1 MPPTTQTSVPPGAA
15 PGAFTS
21 PALPIAFT
29 VRDLVLILFR
39 YRQRALAAF
48 GFCLGAA
55 ILVSVLMRPVHE
67 SDASVLINKFSR
79 EFTYRADAG
88 AAAAAA
94 LVPMT
99 NDPEELLN
107 TQVQLIRSRDV
118 IIATVKKVGLDR
130 LYPALAKSDPDKVN
144 WDKVVDRFSDALGT
158 VPQRTSNILHLSFR
172 HREATVAAAT
182 LDTLIQVF
190 RDKSITVYL
199 NSQTQF
205 YETQV
210 AEGHTRVDAAYKKL
224 ADFRRAHGV
233 QAFDGQ
239 MALLLQQRLDL
250 DSEAKRVDADLAGAR
265 QRAVELK
272 RQIKETPPDVTAYT
286 DREQSRVV
294 DEARTKLLNLHLR
307 EKELSAQF
315 TDESRQMQ
323 QLRQEIAVA
332 EQFLKTEEGK
342 FAGTVRR
349 ARNDVLT
356 GAEQDLNRTLA
367 DTATLEGRKRD
378 IETQIAGVDGRI
390 NTMTGSE
397 AQRWTLERDLA
408 TAQESLKA
416 LMSRLEEARASDS
429 LNRGRVGNI
438 AIVQAPS
445 MSREP
450 VQPKPLLN
458 LALGILAGLFLAVV
472 AALLSEF
479 ASDTIYDP
487 ARAERLLGV
496 PALAVFNLQEK
507 PAET

>member
-1 MPPTTQTSVPPGAA
+1 MPPTTQM
-15 PGAFTS
+15 
-21 PALPIAFT
+21 PIAFT

-48 GFCLGAA
+48 GLCLGAA
-55 ILVSVLMRPVHE
+55 ILASVFMPAVHE

-79 EFTYRADAG
+79 EFTYRPDAGG
-88 AAAAAA
+88 AAAA
-94 LVPMT
+94 LMPMT
-99 NDPEELLN
+99 SDPEELLN

-118 IIATVKKVGLDR
+118 IITTIKKVGLER
-130 LYPALAKSDPDKVN
+130 LYPTLANKDPDKVN
-144 WDKVVDRFSDALGT
+144 WDKVVERFSDALST
-158 VPQRTSNILHLSFR
+158 VPQRTSNILHLSF
-172 HREATVAAAT
+172 HHHQATTATAT

-190 RDKSITVYL
+190 RDKSINVYL

-210 AEGHTRVDAAYKKL
+210 ADGHARVDAAYKKL

-233 QAFDGQ
+233 QAYDGQ
-239 MALLLQQRLDL
+239 MALLLQQRLNL
-250 DSEAKRVDADLAGAR
+250 DSEAKRVDADLAGTR
-265 QRAVELK
+265 QRVTELK
-272 RQIKETPPDVTAYT
+272 RQIKATPPDVTAYT
-286 DREQSRVV
+286 DKEQSRVV

-323 QLRQEIAVA
+323 QVRQEIAVA
-332 EQFLKTEEGK
+332 EQFLAQEEGK

-367 DTATLEGRKRD
+367 DAATLEGRQRD
-378 IETQIAGVDGRI
+378 IGTQIASVDAKI
-390 NTMTGSE
+390 NGMTGSE
-397 AQRWTLERDLA
+397 AQRWTLERDLTA
-408 TAQESLKA
+408 AQESLKA
-416 LMSRLEEARASDS
+416 QMARLEEARESDN

-507 PAET
+507 PAEM